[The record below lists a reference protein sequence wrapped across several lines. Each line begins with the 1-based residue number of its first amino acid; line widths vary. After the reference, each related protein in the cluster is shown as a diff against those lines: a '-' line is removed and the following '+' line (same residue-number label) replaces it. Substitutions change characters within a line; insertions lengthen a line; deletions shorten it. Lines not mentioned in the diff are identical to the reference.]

1 MIGLLTS
8 LSLQAAK
15 SLGKTVR
22 AFQPTLREIVS
33 ASSDI
38 RSSLEESIGLDE
50 IRQEWNNPS
59 GGSSPSQSRSLPP
72 ELESPGRTATEVAN
86 SLNSQVNH

>member
-1 MIGLLTS
+1 MTEANAM
-8 LSLQAAK
+8 QAAK

-22 AFQPTLREIVS
+22 AFQPTIREIVS

-50 IRQEWNNPS
+50 IRQEWQNPTPQAR
-59 GGSSPSQSRSLPP
+59 SPPS
-72 ELESPGRTATEVAN
+72 EVASPGQSATDYAN
-86 SLNSQVNH
+86 SLIPQVPISRLGFC